1 MKISLFKKYLSI
13 TMGII
18 LIAFIILGTFLMVF
32 VNQFWDTRNLKKAK
46 EDLNS
51 YVLLTTKALEN
62 NNGQLEVKDQ
72 ETFNLMIDLSRN
84 SSYNLIITNAAGTVY
99 KITRPD
105 KNIKKGYQ
113 MPYYVTNALIKD
125 QYYESETKTN
135 FFYSDTKLTV
145 ASPFKLKVT
154 ENKNEDMVI
163 AGYIFVC
170 VPEHTIENELPNQI
184 FQILI
189 YAVSASVLVS
199 CLLAGVFSYTQ
210 SKQLKQMS
218 EQAKKFAKGDFSGRI
233 PVKGKDEVGQLTRAF
248 NDMADALDKE
258 ESVRRDFIAN
268 ISHEL
273 KTPMTTIAGFI
284 DGILDGTIPESKQKH
299 YLTIVSEEISR
310 LSGLVASMLS
320 LARID
325 SGKTTIYKTK
335 FSLISTIVNILL
347 TFEDRLEEKEIEI
360 VGLETA
366 DGLSVYGDQALLHQ
380 VLYNLIENATK
391 FTPQGGEITFH
402 AESKGDKLYFS
413 VKNSGKGISQK
424 DLPFIFDKFYKTD
437 KSRSEDKKSM
447 GLGLYLV
454 KTIINLHGGE
464 ITVTSE
470 FDKETCFAF
479 WIPNK

>member
-1 MKISLFKKYLSI
+1 
-13 TMGII
+13 MGII

-32 VNQFWDTRNLKKAK
+32 VNQFWDTRNLNKAK

-51 YVLLTTKALEN
+51 YVLLTSKALEN
-62 NNGQLEVKDQ
+62 KDGKLEVKDQ

-125 QYYESETKTN
+125 QYYESETKTD

-145 ASPFKLKVT
+145 ASPFKSKVT
-154 ENKNEDMVI
+154 EDKNKGMAI

-170 VPEHTIENELPNQI
+170 VPEHTIENGLPNQI

-189 YAVSASVLVS
+189 YAVLASVLVS

-413 VKNSGKGISQK
+413 VKNTGKGISQK

-470 FDKETCFAF
+470 IDKETCFAF

>member
-72 ETFNLMIDLSRN
+72 ETFNLMIDLSKN
-84 SSYNLIITNAAGTVY
+84 NSYNLIITDAAGTVY

-113 MPYYVTNALIKD
+113 MPFYVTNALIKD
-125 QYYESETKTN
+125 QYYESETKTD

-145 ASPFKLKVT
+145 ASPFKLKLA
-154 ENKNEDMVI
+154 EDKNKDIAI

-170 VPEHTIENELPNQI
+170 VPEHTIENGLPNQI

-189 YAVSASVLVS
+189 YAVLASVLVS

-413 VKNSGKGISQK
+413 VKNSGKGY
-424 DLPFIFDKFYKTD
+424 FTERFTV
-437 KSRSEDKKSM
+437 
-447 GLGLYLV
+447 YL
-454 KTIINLHGGE
+454 
-464 ITVTSE
+464 
-470 FDKETCFAF
+470 
-479 WIPNK
+479 W

>member
-1 MKISLFKKYLSI
+1 
-13 TMGII
+13 MGII

-72 ETFNLMIDLSRN
+72 ETFNLMIDLSKN
-84 SSYNLIITNAAGTVY
+84 NSYNLIITDAAGTVY

-113 MPYYVTNALIKD
+113 MPFYVTNALIKD
-125 QYYESETKTN
+125 QYYESETKTD

-145 ASPFKLKVT
+145 ASPFKLKLT
-154 ENKNEDMVI
+154 EDKNKDIAI

-170 VPEHTIENELPNQI
+170 VPEHTIENGLPNQI

-189 YAVSASVLVS
+189 
-199 CLLAGVFSYTQ
+199 
-210 SKQLKQMS
+210 
-218 EQAKKFAKGDFSGRI
+218 FAKGDFSGRI

-470 FDKETCFAF
+470 IDKETCFAF

>member
-32 VNQFWDTRNLKKAK
+32 VNQFWDTRNLNKAK

-51 YVLLTTKALEN
+51 YVLLTSKALEN
-62 NNGQLEVKDQ
+62 KDGKLEVKDQ

-125 QYYESETKTN
+125 QYYESETKTD

-145 ASPFKLKVT
+145 ASPFKSKVT
-154 ENKNEDMVI
+154 EDKNKGMAI

-170 VPEHTIENELPNQI
+170 VPEHTIENGLPNQI

-189 YAVSASVLVS
+189 YAVLASVLVS

-284 DGILDGTIPESKQKH
+284 DGILDGTIPENKQKH

-470 FDKETCFAF
+470 IDKETCFAF

>member
-1 MKISLFKKYLSI
+1 
-13 TMGII
+13 MGII

-32 VNQFWDTRNLKKAK
+32 VNQFWDTRNLNKAK

-51 YVLLTTKALEN
+51 YVLLTSKALEN
-62 NNGQLEVKDQ
+62 KDGKLEVKDQ

-125 QYYESETKTN
+125 QYYESETKTD

-145 ASPFKLKVT
+145 ASPFKSKVT
-154 ENKNEDMVI
+154 EDKNKGMTI

-170 VPEHTIENELPNQI
+170 VPEHTIENGLPNQI

-189 YAVSASVLVS
+189 YAVLASVLVS

-470 FDKETCFAF
+470 IDKETCFAF

>member
-1 MKISLFKKYLSI
+1 
-13 TMGII
+13 MGII

-32 VNQFWDTRNLKKAK
+32 VNQFWDTRNLNKAK

-51 YVLLTTKALEN
+51 YVLLTSKALEN
-62 NNGQLEVKDQ
+62 KDGKLKVKDQ
-72 ETFNLMIDLSRN
+72 ETFNLMIDLSKN

-125 QYYESETKTN
+125 QYYESETKTD

-145 ASPFKLKVT
+145 ASPFKSKVT
-154 ENKNEDMVI
+154 EDKNKGMAI

-170 VPEHTIENELPNQI
+170 VPEHTIENGLPNQI

-189 YAVSASVLVS
+189 YAVLASVLVS

-470 FDKETCFAF
+470 IDKETCFAF

>member
-1 MKISLFKKYLSI
+1 
-13 TMGII
+13 MGII

-32 VNQFWDTRNLKKAK
+32 VNQFWDTRNLNKAK

-51 YVLLTTKALEN
+51 YVLLTSKALEN
-62 NNGQLEVKDQ
+62 KDGKLEVKDQ

-125 QYYESETKTN
+125 QYYESETKTD

-145 ASPFKLKVT
+145 ASPFKSKVT
-154 ENKNEDMVI
+154 EDKNKGMAI

-170 VPEHTIENELPNQI
+170 VPEHTIENGLPNQI

-189 YAVSASVLVS
+189 YAVLASVLVS

-470 FDKETCFAF
+470 IDKETCFAF

>member
-32 VNQFWDTRNLKKAK
+32 VNQFWDTRNLNKAK

-51 YVLLTTKALEN
+51 YVLLTSKALEN
-62 NNGQLEVKDQ
+62 KDGKLEVKDQ

-125 QYYESETKTN
+125 QYYESETKTD

-145 ASPFKLKVT
+145 ASPFKSKVT
-154 ENKNEDMVI
+154 EDKNKGMAI

-170 VPEHTIENELPNQI
+170 VPEHTIENGLPNQI

-189 YAVSASVLVS
+189 YAVLASVLVS

-402 AESKGDKLYFS
+402 AESKGDKLCFS

-470 FDKETCFAF
+470 IDKETCFAF

>member
-1 MKISLFKKYLSI
+1 
-13 TMGII
+13 MGII

-32 VNQFWDTRNLKKAK
+32 VNQFWDTRNLNKAK

-51 YVLLTTKALEN
+51 YVLLTSKALEN

-72 ETFNLMIDLSRN
+72 ETFNLMIDLSKN
-84 SSYNLIITNAAGTVY
+84 NSYNLIITDAAGTVY

-125 QYYESETKTN
+125 QYYESETKTD

-145 ASPFKLKVT
+145 ASPFKSKVT
-154 ENKNEDMVI
+154 EDKNKGMAI

-170 VPEHTIENELPNQI
+170 VPEHTIENGLPNQI

-189 YAVSASVLVS
+189 YAVLASVLVS

-320 LARID
+320 LARTD

-470 FDKETCFAF
+470 IDKETCFAF

>member
-32 VNQFWDTRNLKKAK
+32 VNQFWDTRNLNKAK

-51 YVLLTTKALEN
+51 YVLLTSKALEN

-125 QYYESETKTN
+125 QYYESETKTD

-145 ASPFKLKVT
+145 ASPFKSKVT
-154 ENKNEDMVI
+154 EDKNKGMAI

-170 VPEHTIENELPNQI
+170 VPEHTIENGLPNQI

-189 YAVSASVLVS
+189 YAVLASVLVS

-470 FDKETCFAF
+470 IDKETCFAF

>member
-1 MKISLFKKYLSI
+1 
-13 TMGII
+13 MGII

-32 VNQFWDTRNLKKAK
+32 VNQFWDTRNLNKAK

-51 YVLLTTKALEN
+51 YVLLTSKALEN
-62 NNGQLEVKDQ
+62 KDGKLEVKDQ
-72 ETFNLMIDLSRN
+72 ETFNLMIDLSKN

-125 QYYESETKTN
+125 QYYESETKTD

-145 ASPFKLKVT
+145 ASPFKSKVT
-154 ENKNEDMVI
+154 EDKNKDMAI

-189 YAVSASVLVS
+189 YAVLASVS

-366 DGLSVYGDQALLHQ
+366 EGLSVYGDQALLHQ

-470 FDKETCFAF
+470 IDKETCFAF

>member
-32 VNQFWDTRNLKKAK
+32 VNQFWDTRNLNKAK

-51 YVLLTTKALEN
+51 YVLLTSKALEN
-62 NNGQLEVKDQ
+62 KDGKLEVKDQ

-125 QYYESETKTN
+125 QYYESETKTD

-145 ASPFKLKVT
+145 ASPFKSKVT
-154 ENKNEDMVI
+154 EDKNKGMAI

-170 VPEHTIENELPNQI
+170 VPEHTIENGLPNQI

-189 YAVSASVLVS
+189 YAVLASVLVS

-233 PVKGKDEVGQLTRAF
+233 PVKGKDEVGQLTRTF

-470 FDKETCFAF
+470 IDKETCFAF

>member
-32 VNQFWDTRNLKKAK
+32 VNQFWDTRNLNKAK

-51 YVLLTTKALEN
+51 YVLLTSKALEN
-62 NNGQLEVKDQ
+62 KNGKLEVKDQ
-72 ETFNLMIDLSRN
+72 ETFNLMIDLSKN

-125 QYYESETKTN
+125 QYYESETKTD
-135 FFYSDTKLTV
+135 FFYSDTRLTV
-145 ASPFKLKVT
+145 ASPFKLKLT
-154 ENKNEDMVI
+154 EDKNKGMAI

-170 VPEHTIENELPNQI
+170 VPEHTIENGLPNQI

-189 YAVSASVLVS
+189 YAVLASVLVS

-470 FDKETCFAF
+470 IDKETCFAF

>member
-72 ETFNLMIDLSRN
+72 ETFNLMIDLSKN
-84 SSYNLIITNAAGTVY
+84 NSYNLIITDAAGTVY

-113 MPYYVTNALIKD
+113 MPFYVTNALIKD
-125 QYYESETKTN
+125 QYYESETKTD

-145 ASPFKLKVT
+145 ASPFKLKLA
-154 ENKNEDMVI
+154 EDKNKDIAI
-163 AGYIFVC
+163 AGIFVC
-170 VPEHTIENELPNQI
+170 VPEHTIENGLPNQI

-189 YAVSASVLVS
+189 YAVLASVLVS

-470 FDKETCFAF
+470 IDKETCFAF

>member
-32 VNQFWDTRNLKKAK
+32 VHQFWDTRNINKAK

-62 NNGQLEVKDQ
+62 KNGQLEVKDQ
-72 ETFNLMIDLSRN
+72 ETFNLMIDLSKN
-84 SSYNLIITNAAGTVY
+84 NSYNLIITNAAGTVY

-113 MPYYVTNALIKD
+113 MPFYVTNALIKD
-125 QYYESETKTN
+125 QYYESETKTD

-145 ASPFKLKVT
+145 ASPFKLKLT
-154 ENKNEDMVI
+154 EDKNKDIAI

-170 VPEHTIENELPNQI
+170 VPEHTIENGLPNQI

-189 YAVSASVLVS
+189 YAVLASVLVS
-199 CLLAGVFSYTQ
+199 CILAGVFSYTQ

-218 EQAKKFAKGDFSGRI
+218 IQAKKFAKGDFSGRI
-233 PVKGKDEVGQLTRAF
+233 PVKGKDEVGQLTQAF

-347 TFEDRLEEKEIEI
+347 TFEDRLEKKEIEI
-360 VGLETA
+360 IGLESA
-366 DGLSVYGDQALLHQ
+366 DGLSIYGDQALLHQ

-391 FTPQGGEITFH
+391 FTPQGGTITFH

-413 VKNSGKGISQK
+413 VTNTGKGISK
-424 DLPFIFDKFYKTD
+424 EDLPFIFDKFYKTD

-454 KTIINLHGGE
+454 KTIVNLHGGE

-470 FDKETCFAF
+470 IDKETCFAF

>member
-1 MKISLFKKYLSI
+1 
-13 TMGII
+13 
-18 LIAFIILGTFLMVF
+18 
-32 VNQFWDTRNLKKAK
+32 
-46 EDLNS
+46 
-51 YVLLTTKALEN
+51 
-62 NNGQLEVKDQ
+62 
-72 ETFNLMIDLSRN
+72 
-84 SSYNLIITNAAGTVY
+84 
-99 KITRPD
+99 
-105 KNIKKGYQ
+105 

-125 QYYESETKTN
+125 QYYESETKTD

-145 ASPFKLKVT
+145 ASPFKSKVT
-154 ENKNEDMVI
+154 EDKNKDMAI

-189 YAVSASVLVS
+189 YAVLASVLVS

-366 DGLSVYGDQALLHQ
+366 EGLSVYGDQALLHQ

-470 FDKETCFAF
+470 IDKETCFAF

>member
-125 QYYESETKTN
+125 QYYESETKTD

-145 ASPFKLKVT
+145 ASPFKSKVT
-154 ENKNEDMVI
+154 EDKNKGMAI

-170 VPEHTIENELPNQI
+170 VPEHTIENGLPNQI

-189 YAVSASVLVS
+189 YAVLASVLVS

-413 VKNSGKGISQK
+413 VKNTGKGISQK

-470 FDKETCFAF
+470 IDKETCFAF